1 MSNSP
6 YKGGKGQVAPF
17 ISTHCRVP
25 EPIKPLIDSIINE
38 WKHRFHSGS
47 KAEGDRLIG
56 RLNEALLPDL
66 LPYLEKPLAKDDA
79 VAIANVILQENAKS
93 KRSVKVVV
101 SKLLTAIYKT
111 DVTLE

>member
-25 EPIKPLIDSIINE
+25 EPIKPLIESIISD
-38 WKHRFHSGS
+38 WKYRFHSGS
-47 KAEGDRLIG
+47 KLEGDRLIEK
-56 RLNEALLPDL
+56 LSQALQPDL
-66 LPYLEKPLAKDDA
+66 LAYLEKPLAKDEA
-79 VAIANVILQENAKS
+79 IAIANKILQENARS
-93 KRSVKVVV
+93 KRSVKMVI
-101 SKLLTAIYKT
+101 SKLLTAIYKS